1 MVAYAVGEM
10 SRHVPTAQDG
20 EVESIGD
27 HESENQQPN
36 SSGGSI
42 TTSSGSSSSII
53 RRQSSTAVRCRRQR
67 PPASCYEVVTAW
79 VHPR

>member
-20 EVESIGD
+20 EVQSISD
-27 HESENQQPN
+27 HEENQQSN

-42 TTSSGSSSSII
+42 ASSSSSSSII
-53 RRQSSTAVRCRRQR
+53 RRQSSAAVRYRRQR

>member
-10 SRHVPTAQDG
+10 SRHVPTAQDS

-42 TTSSGSSSSII
+42 TTTSSSSSII

>member
-10 SRHVPTAQDG
+10 SRHVPTAQDS
-20 EVESIGD
+20 EVQSVSD
-27 HESENQQPN
+27 HEENQQPN
-36 SSGGSI
+36 SSSI
-42 TTSSGSSSSII
+42 TSNNIS
-53 RRQSSTAVRCRRQR
+53 RRQSSTAVRHRKQR